1 MSFGFDIDG
10 QCIGCLSLGCQNC
23 LENAQVCQQCGGE
36 GVQLD
41 NGRCFCGGT
50 LKGFDEEGNCV
61 QCSDNKCEVCGHNR
75 SVCESCVNEYGL
87 EEEGCAPC

>member
-1 MSFGFDIDG
+1 M
-10 QCIGCLSLGCQNC
+10 QLG
-23 LENAQVCQQCGGE
+23 
-36 GVQLD
+36 